1 MICTII
7 TPVGPGHAELFE
19 TSCAP
24 SVEQAKAWNPGPFA
38 EVRHLMMDDTEGKF
52 GRSAR
57 RNEAIRMAGEGGSD
71 WVFFLDADDVLTP
84 NAFEAFGRLIA
95 AEPDLDVVWGLI
107 CTYDEGEEPGLR
119 EEQAEALSSRVEFL
133 SVPPYSA
140 VQIGGFYRTE
150 AVARFGFDETMDTG
164 EDYKLYCQLWEHCR
178 CAKRPEIFFVNRRGV
193 HSTGPRSATGL
204 EWSNVT
210 NALWAEQLREVE
222 VWASVDPEGDGQGP
236 SRMRVLNPND
246 LIQMTHL
253 RGQFFEADSLAKLKK
268 LIKSPSPRIL
278 EVGANIGNH
287 VIWYARYLGAER
299 IYPVEPNPEAL
310 TILNQNIDA
319 NGIRARIDTR
329 GMGYGAGKDTGTFR
343 TQTDDSDNLGA
354 TRLVADAEGGIET
367 RTLDAL
373 MGEDR
378 VDFIKIDA
386 EGMELDVLEGAAGL
400 IARDRPVIWVEVLRE
415 NMLGFA
421 QTWCKAAGY
430 RIVDSTPY
438 VHTID
443 YFAVPKE

>member
-7 TPVGPGHAELFE
+7 TPVGPGHEALFE

-24 SVEQAKAWNPGPFA
+24 SVEQAKAWNLGPFS
-38 EVRHLMMDDTEGKF
+38 EVRHLMMDDTEGRH

-57 RNEAIRMAGEGGSD
+57 RNEAIRMAQEGGSD
-71 WVFFLDADDVLTP
+71 WVFFLDADDVMTP
-84 NAFEAFGRLIA
+84 NAFEAFGRVIE
-95 AEPDLDVVWGLI
+95 AEPELDVVWGLI
-107 CTYDEGEEPGLR
+107 CTFDEGDEPSLR
-119 EEQAEALSSRVEFL
+119 EEQAEQLNSREEFL

-150 AVARFGFDETMDTG
+150 AVARFGFDADMDTG
-164 EDYKLYCQLWEHCR
+164 EDYNLYCQLWESCR
-178 CAKRPEIFFVNRRGV
+178 CAKRAEIFFINRRGQ

-204 EWSNVT
+204 DWNNKT
-210 NALWAEQLREVE
+210 NALWAEQLRDVE
-222 VWASVDPEGDGQGP
+222 VWATVDPEGEGA

-253 RGQFFEADSLAKLKK
+253 QGKFFEADSLAKLKK
-268 LIKSPSPRIL
+268 LVKSPTPRIV

-287 VIWYARYLGAER
+287 VVWYARYLGAER

-319 NGIRARIDTR
+319 NGIRPRIDTR
-329 GMGYGAGKDTGTFR
+329 GMGYGAGKDTGKFR
-343 TQTDDSDNLGA
+343 TQTDNADNLGA
-354 TRLVADAEGGIET
+354 TKLVADAEGGIET
-367 RTLDAL
+367 RTLDEL
-373 MGEDR
+373 MGEET

-400 IARDRPVIWVEVLRE
+400 IARDKPVIWVEVLRE

-421 QTWCKAAGY
+421 QKWCKSAGY

>member
-7 TPVGPGHAELFE
+7 TPVGPGHEAVFE

-24 SVEQAKAWNPGPFA
+24 SVEQAKAYNLGPFS
-38 EVRHLMMDDTEGKF
+38 EVRHLMMDDTEGKH

-57 RNEAIRMAGEGGSD
+57 RNEAIRMAQEGGSE
-71 WVFFLDADDVLTP
+71 WVFFLDADDVMTP
-84 NAFEAFGRLIA
+84 NAFEAFGRVIA
-95 AEPDLDVVWGLI
+95 AEPELDVVWGLI
-107 CTYDEGEEPGLR
+107 CTYGEGDEPSLR
-119 EEQAEALSSRVEFL
+119 EEQAEQLNTRVDFL

-140 VQIGGFYRTE
+140 VQIGGFYRTGT
-150 AVARFGFDETMDTG
+150 VARFGFDEDMDTG

-178 CAKRPEIFFVNRRGV
+178 CAKRPEIFFVNRRGL
-193 HSTGPRSATGL
+193 HSTGPRAATGRD
-204 EWSNVT
+204 WSNMT
-210 NALWAEQLREVE
+210 NRLWAEQLKEVE
-222 VWASVDPEGDGQGP
+222 IWANVDPEGEGQGP

-253 RGQFFEADSLAKLKK
+253 QGKFFEADSLAKLKK
-268 LIKSPSPRIL
+268 LVKSKTPRIV

-287 VIWYARYLGAER
+287 VVWYARYLGAER

-319 NGIRARIDTR
+319 NGIRPRIDTR
-329 GMGYGAGKDTGTFR
+329 GMGYGAGKNTGTFR
-343 TQTDDSDNLGA
+343 TQTDNADNLGA
-354 TRLVADAEGGIET
+354 TKLVADAEGGIET
-367 RTLDAL
+367 RTLDEL
-373 MGEDR
+373 MGDET

-400 IARDRPVIWVEVLRE
+400 IARDKPVIWVEVLRE

-421 QTWCKAAGY
+421 QTWCKSAGY

>member
-1 MICTII
+1 MICSII
-7 TPVGPGHAELFE
+7 TPVGPGHKEIFDAI
-19 TSCAP
+19 CAP
-24 SVEQAKAWNPGPFA
+24 SVEQAKAWNMGPFD
-38 EVRHLMMDDTEGKF
+38 EVHHLMMDDTEGKH

-57 RNEAIRMAGEGGSD
+57 RNEAIRMAQANGSE
-71 WVFFLDADDVLTP
+71 WIFFLDADDVMTP
-84 NAFEAFGRLIA
+84 NAFEGFGRVIE

-107 CTYDEGEEPGLR
+107 CTFDEGEEPALR
-119 EEQAEALSSRVEFL
+119 EEQAETLSNRVEFL
-133 SVPPYSA
+133 SVPPFCA

-150 AVARFGFDETMDTG
+150 AVARFGFDEAMDTG
-164 EDYKLYCQLWEHCR
+164 EDYTLYCQLWENYR
-178 CAKRPEIFFVNRRGV
+178 CAKRPEIFFVNRRGM
-193 HSTGPRSATGL
+193 HSTGPRAALGV
-204 EWSNVT
+204 EWNNVT
-210 NALWAEQLREVE
+210 NALWAEQLKQVE

-253 RGQFFEADSLAKLKK
+253 QGHFFEADSLAKLKK

-287 VIWYARYLGAER
+287 VVWYARYLGAER
-299 IYPVEPNPEAL
+299 IYPVEPNPAAL
-310 TILNQNIDA
+310 DILNQNIDA
-319 NGIRARIDTR
+319 NGLRPRIDTR
-329 GMGYGAGKDTGTFR
+329 GMGYGAGKAEGTFR
-343 TQTDDSDNLGA
+343 TQTDNADNLGA
-354 TRLVADAEGGIET
+354 TKLVADEDGGIET
-367 RTLDAL
+367 RTLDSL
-373 MGEDR
+373 MGEDK

-386 EGMELDVLEGAAGL
+386 EGMELDVLEGAAAL
-400 IARDRPVIWVEVLRE
+400 IARDKPVIWVEVLRE

-421 QTWCKAAGY
+421 QNWCKSAGY